1 MIGVMNSYSLIVD
14 ALLGFSFVGP
24 LREPYK
30 SMIESFKDIK
40 TPIISVDIPSGWDVE
55 GNNN

>member
-1 MIGVMNSYSLIVD
+1 MNSYSLIVD